1 MGGVSV
7 GVVAYADDLLLV
19 SASVV
24 QLQRMLNIC
33 YSQAEKVDI
42 QFNAKESCLMKFGK
56 NFKEELNNLHI
67 GGSQIVWTDKIK
79 HLGVYVCAGRNFTLD
94 SSCVVRKFYAAANA
108 IYSHTMNVH
117 EMPRLC
123 LFESFTLPLLT
134 YGCDGLLLQG
144 VH

>member
-1 MGGVSV
+1 M
-7 GVVAYADDLLLV
+7 
-19 SASVV
+19 
-24 QLQRMLNIC
+24 RMMRSSRI
-33 YSQAEKVDI
+33 
-42 QFNAKESCLMKFGK
+42 
-56 NFKEELNNLHI
+56 KEELIITYILEAHRLYGLTKLNILVFMCVLVET
-67 GGSQIVWTDKIK
+67 SPWT
-79 HLGVYVCAGRNFTLD
+79 HH
-94 SSCVVRKFYAAANA
+94 CVVRKFYAAANA